1 MNITRFNNPVP
12 HWIHAYSQAPWRIQ
26 RQWIGVLLLTAT
38 GLAMVASLYLDV
50 TAQAAI
56 AGREIQ
62 NLSAQILEAQQTN
75 ADLQSQLG
83 GLTSTSVMELRAKTL
98 GFQPV
103 DPNDLD
109 YVLVP
114 GYVAP
119 KPSILVGMGPLRP
132 SAPSIPPEY
141 TESLI
146 AWVSQRLNRAYG
158 SEGGGL
164 P

>member
-1 MNITRFNNPVP
+1 MNILHVNNPVR

-26 RQWIGVLLLTAT
+26 RQWIGVLLLTAI

-50 TAQAAI
+50 TSRAAI

-62 NLSAQILEAQQTN
+62 NLSAQTLEAQQTN
-75 ADLQSQLG
+75 ADLQSQLA

-103 DPNDLD
+103 DPNELD

-119 KPSILVGMGPLRP
+119 KPSILAGMGPLKP

-146 AWVSQRLNRAYG
+146 AWFGQRLNGAHG
-158 SEGGGL
+158 SGGGGL

>member
-1 MNITRFNNPVP
+1 MNIRRLSNPVQ

-26 RQWIGVLLLTAT
+26 RQWIGVLLLGTL

-50 TAQAAI
+50 TSQAAI

-62 NLSAQILEAQQTN
+62 DLSAQILEAQQTN
-75 ADLQSQLG
+75 ADLQSQLAQ
-83 GLTSTSVMELRAKTL
+83 LTSTDVMELRAQKL

-109 YVLVP
+109 YVAVP
-114 GYVAP
+114 GYVPP
-119 KPSILVGMGPLRP
+119 KPSMLVGLGPLKP
-132 SAPSIPPEY
+132 NAPSIPPEY

-146 AWVSQRLNRAYG
+146 AWLGQRLNNASVG
-158 SEGGGL
+158 QNGGL